1 MFRIKLLKRFV
12 VLIVGAIKTL
22 IFVAGSGQSG
32 IANLDTDRKRL
43 VLKNW
48 ARLVFGLFRARLV
61 FGFFISFHHAA
72 VICGYRLR
80 PAVTPAL
87 LSVSVATFWP
97 FARFRNI
104 CAVCP
109 WPC

>member
-1 MFRIKLLKRFV
+1 MELLKRFV

-48 ARLVFGLFRARLV
+48 ARLVFGLFRARLEK
-61 FGFFISFHHAA
+61 GFFYTVSS
-72 VICGYRLR
+72 RLLII
-80 PAVTPAL
+80 T
-87 LSVSVATFWP
+87 S
-97 FARFRNI
+97 
-104 CAVCP
+104 
-109 WPC
+109 